1 MVVDIAHSLPCP
13 CLPTNRPTGW
23 CATSISRAR
32 ADDARELSGRS
43 RPPSLDV
50 PCHGGEGACRCSE
63 RFIYTLSF
71 IYCLAGRQV
80 TLRWWEEMADDADS
94 RDTAPLIRRA
104 KFTPARAVAVVGVG
118 FVGLLGLLA
127 LAHPPTAVEAS
138 SSPPFARMS
147 NASAGCTL
155 PKTGTIDIYIGN
167 GCFWCLAAPTPP
179 GRGTN
184 SLALTHLHSPTRTT
198 RRERQWAYI
207 NVEKAAPF
215 SRPRANLTSLVGY
228 AGGTTVGSEVCCPV
242 GRRGDHFLI
251 AFHFTTTSHLLPL
264 PTSYHFPPPTTSHLL
279 PLPTSY
285 ESPRAPTFPRPT
297 SCCRFAT
304 TRATAAT
311 ILDSRM
317 RR

>member
-1 MVVDIAHSLPCP
+1 MS
-13 CLPTNRPTGW
+13 
-23 CATSISRAR
+23 
-32 ADDARELSGRS
+32 
-43 RPPSLDV
+43 
-50 PCHGGEGACRCSE
+50 
-63 RFIYTLSF
+63 
-71 IYCLAGRQV
+71 
-80 TLRWWEEMADDADS
+80 DDADS

-118 FVGLLGLLA
+118 FVGLLGLLS

-147 NASAGCTL
+147 NVSAGCTL
-155 PKTGTIDIYIGN
+155 PTTGTIDIYIGN
-167 GCFWCLAAPTPP
+167 GCFWCLAAPTSP

-184 SLALTHLHSPTRTT
+184 SLALTHLHSPTRKPLAGNGSGRTSTWRRQPPSPAREQTSPASSAT
-198 RRERQWAYI
+198 RVARPSAPRF
-207 NVEKAAPF
+207 AALWDG
-215 SRPRANLTSLVGY
+215 A
-228 AGGTTVGSEVCCPV
+228 A
-242 GRRGDHFLI
+242 
-251 AFHFTTTSHLLPL
+251 TTSSLLSTSDNFPL
-264 PTSYHFPPPTTSHLL
+264 PTTSHLL

>member
-13 CLPTNRPTGW
+13 CLPPSRPARLLHKQRLARHRPTGW

-50 PCHGGEGACRCSE
+50 PCHGGEG
-63 RFIYTLSF
+63 
-71 IYCLAGRQV
+71 LAGVPNALYPFLYIAWAGRSRCA
-80 TLRWWEEMADDADS
+80 RWWEEMADDADS

-264 PTSYHFPPPTTSHLL
+264 PTSY
-279 PLPTSY
+279 